1 MSIQGPRLCAIV
13 KSSHHHHDNPQHT
26 TQMAVLT
33 RLVGRVWNLICTII
47 LGVFFAFPLAI
58 LACITTGLAII
69 FTWILASRMIAAAVS
84 KRIDF
89 WRSVDHQPGI
99 REAQIDEAVRHL
111 ATGPSLVQT
120 SRPRSVRTM
129 SSGSRMQASSHDLN
143 FDSNYDY
150 DYGYEIAEENVHD
163 DDDSG
168 ALYLGGW
175 RRRNSRTSP
184 TSSRPTT
191 PGTAAAAAYQY
202 RPRSNSNGGGGRGTP
217 NFSSPYGAGAAR
229 FDTSS
234 GTLNGAPNYY
244 PSVTLPPAVP
254 VANVAARRST
264 TSVGSRRSSRVLSAE
279 NVVRGDMGEEP

>member
-1 MSIQGPRLCAIV
+1 VSIQEGHSYATV
-13 KSSHHHHDNPQHT
+13 KNSHHHHANPQHT

-33 RLVGRVWNLICTII
+33 RLIGRIWNLICTIV

-58 LACITTGLAII
+58 LACITTGLAIL
-69 FTWILASRMIAAAVS
+69 FTWVLASRMIAAAVS

-89 WRSVDHQPGI
+89 WRSVDHQPGL

-111 ATGPSLVQT
+111 ATGPSLVRT
-120 SRPRSVRTM
+120 SRPRSTRTM
-129 SSGSRMQASSHDLN
+129 SSGSRMQASSHDLS

-150 DYGYEIAEENVHD
+150 DYGYEIADENVHD

-202 RPRSNSNGGGGRGTP
+202 RPRSNSNTP
-217 NFSSPYGAGAAR
+217 SS
-229 FDTSS
+229 
-234 GTLNGAPNYY
+234 APNYY
-244 PSVTLPPAVP
+244 PSVTLPPATP

-264 TSVGSRRSSRVLSAE
+264 TSAGSRRSSRVLSAE
-279 NVVRGDMGEEP
+279 NSVREEDA

>member
-1 MSIQGPRLCAIV
+1 
-13 KSSHHHHDNPQHT
+13 
-26 TQMAVLT
+26 MAVLT

-58 LACITTGLAII
+58 LACITTGLAIL

-89 WRSVDHQPGI
+89 WRSLDHQPGL

-111 ATGPSLVQT
+111 ATGPSLVRT
-120 SRPRSVRTM
+120 SRPRSTRTM

-150 DYGYEIAEENVHD
+150 DYGYEIADENVHD

-191 PGTAAAAAYQY
+191 PGTAAAAAAYQY
-202 RPRSNSNGGGGRGTP
+202 RPRSNSNGGGGRGTL
-217 NFSSPYGAGAAR
+217 NFSSPYGAGVAR

-234 GTLNGAPNYY
+234 GTLNGAPNHY
-244 PSVTLPPAVP
+244 PPVTLSPAVP